1 MKRKVMAIDYKSQEL
16 LKEFD
21 SLKSASEYYGVTT
34 NKIKKQCEEN
44 GSLINY
50 VDFYFVDEYSE
61 TNNYD
66 IEVIRRGA
74 RIQNNIFGT
83 KITGSSK

>member
-1 MKRKVMAIDYKSQEL
+1 MKRQVIAVNYESQVL
-16 LKEFD
+16 FKEFD
-21 SLKSASEYYGVTT
+21 SLKSASEHYGITT

-83 KITGSSK
+83 KITGASK